1 MIGMTV
7 RELREALADLPDD
20 MVVVIACDAEGN
32 GYSPL
37 VEIAESMYHA
47 ETEYSG
53 ETYPTPEEIADTN
66 NQFTEEDE
74 APDGAVRVATLW
86 PVN

>member
-1 MIGMTV
+1 MTGMIV
-7 RELREALADLPDD
+7 RELRKALADLPDD
-20 MVVVIACDAEGN
+20 MVVVMACDAEGN
-32 GYSPL
+32 GFSPL

-53 ETYPTPEEIADTN
+53 ETYPTPEEVADASN
-66 NQFTEEDE
+66 HFDEDDE
-74 APDGAVRVATLW
+74 APDGAVRVVTLW